1 MKLKKRLMTIMKA
14 IRVKLWQDLVNYK
27 KPTSFQLKETYPLPP
42 YSTVIGMVH
51 TLCGFT
57 SYHEMKISIQGKH
70 FSKVNDLATRYE
82 FKNGMTY
89 DEKRHQIKVD
99 NYGVSRGISTVELL
113 VDLELL
119 LHIIPEDP
127 SLVPVIEKA
136 FKEPIEYPSLGRRED
151 IATIQAV
158 DVVEV
163 EKRKPKETA
172 EISKDYN
179 AYIPISLAKSE
190 IVSFK
195 TQESSVGRSKL
206 LGTRYLLTEK
216 YQRVNHGTEKAP
228 KFFRKWRKKDVIY
241 SSRIFVSEDEF
252 FFLDENE
259 HLVFIE
265 DFE

>member
-1 MKLKKRLMTIMKA
+1 MLIMKA

-57 SYHEMKISIQGKH
+57 SYHEMKISIQGKY

-89 DEKRHQIKVD
+89 DATRHQIKVD

-127 SLVPVIEKA
+127 ALVPVIEKA

-163 EKRKPKETA
+163 EKRKPKENKSVN
-172 EISKDYN
+172 IYKDYN
-179 AYIPISLAKSE
+179 AYVPISLAESKL
-190 IVSFK
+190 VRFK
-195 TQESSVGRSKL
+195 THESSVGRDKL

-216 YQRVNHGTEKAP
+216 YERVNHGTEKAP

-241 SSRIFVSEDEF
+241 SSRIFVSKNDV
-252 FFLDENE
+252 FFLDKDDC
-259 HLVFIE
+259 LVFIE
-265 DFE
+265 EEV

>member
-1 MKLKKRLMTIMKA
+1 MLIMKA
-14 IRVKLWQDLVNYK
+14 IRVKLWQDLVNFK

-57 SYHEMKISIQGKH
+57 SYHEMKISIQGKY

-89 DEKRHQIKVD
+89 DASRHQIKVD
-99 NYGVSRGISTVELL
+99 KYGVSRGVSTVELL

-127 SLVPVIEKA
+127 ALVPIIEKA
-136 FKEPIEYPSLGRRED
+136 FNEPIEFPSLGRRED
-151 IATIQAV
+151 IATIQEVAV
-158 DVVEV
+158 VDV
-163 EKRKPKETA
+163 EKRQPDESL
-172 EISKDYN
+172 EISNGYS
-179 AYIPISLAKSE
+179 AYIPISLTENDVVNFKS
-190 IVSFK
+190 
-195 TQESSVGRSKL
+195 QEDSVGRDKH

-216 YQRVNHGTEKAP
+216 YERVDHGTKKAP

-241 SSRIFVSEDEF
+241 SSQIFVSEDDVF
-252 FFLDENE
+252 YMDNNDY
-259 HLVFIE
+259 LVFIE
-265 DFE
+265 D